1 MQTIKDIIIHLK
13 QVRQERKL
21 SLNDICDLVE
31 KSGGDL
37 SRSSIQR
44 VFAEGS
50 ENSSFKYEETIR
62 PIANALLDI
71 EHLEETDSLDTQAM
85 KLMLQYKI
93 QRIEEL
99 EKQIEQSQIN
109 HDKEIIKYHEKRE
122 EERKKYNRSIDF
134 LRDQVSLKDKRMDLL
149 LDKVFEKDREHKEL
163 MNHIMNCPYR
173 CETPEVSSTR
183 QQ

>member
-13 QVRQERKL
+13 QVKQERKL

-31 KSGGDL
+31 ESGGNL

-71 EHLEETDSLDTQAM
+71 ENLEETDSLSTQSL
-85 KLMLQYKI
+85 KLILQYKSQYI
-93 QRIEEL
+93 KDL
-99 EKQIEQSQIN
+99 ERQIEKN
-109 HDKEIIKYHEKRE
+109 KNKYHERLDK
-122 EERKKYNRSIDF
+122 ERDTYNKNIDF
-134 LRDQVSLKDKRMDLL
+134 LKNQISLKDKRMDQLL
-149 LDKVFEKDREHKEL
+149 EAVFVKDKQMNEY
-163 MNHIMNCPYR
+163 MNHILNCPYR
-173 CETPEVSSTR
+173 KDCNN
-183 QQ
+183 